1 MVFFFCVCANS
12 LNRIN
17 SINSSTC
24 LWKAY
29 GKGGGGGGYAKNS
42 LPKKCNKKKMLR
54 GGKWRRSSGSLV
66 YLDLI
71 WFFSFWWFRSF
82 SPLHPKFSGLN
93 VLLPFGTR
101 SEVECLKNVR
111 ALHCKWIA
119 HLLVDILLDMRRR
132 GRRRRRRRRRDRRR
146 VQRWRNKLYSSHGSI
161 HSFSFV
167 SSLQSLLN
175 DHSLID

>member
-1 MVFFFCVCANS
+1 MKG
-12 LNRIN
+12 
-17 SINSSTC
+17 
-24 LWKAY
+24 LWE
-29 GKGGGGGGYAKNS
+29 GRRRGGVMQRTVSQKNAT
-42 LPKKCNKKKMLR
+42 KKMLR

-66 YLDLI
+66 YLDLV

-82 SPLHPKFSGLN
+82 PPLHPKFSGLN

>member
-1 MVFFFCVCANS
+1 MKG
-12 LNRIN
+12 
-17 SINSSTC
+17 
-24 LWKAY
+24 LWE
-29 GKGGGGGGYAKNS
+29 GRRRGGVMQRTVSQKNAT
-42 LPKKCNKKKMLR
+42 KKMLR

-66 YLDLI
+66 YLDLV

-82 SPLHPKFSGLN
+82 PPLHPKFSGLN

-132 GRRRRRRRRRDRRR
+132 GRRRRRRRRRRRDRRR